1 MDTRGMLK
9 VVARANNL
17 HLMGTGFLKAVGV
30 KAALDAYNG
39 IGPEFFPPALRDAI
53 TRTLGLFEPPA
64 VIHDCRFERS
74 DGTRRSFDYANNE
87 FYVNCH
93 KCAKA
98 AYPWWSWKR
107 YRAYAV
113 IDAMYEFVS
122 GDGGWKA
129 WQEAYE
135 KRRMKQGAG

>member
-1 MDTRGMLK
+1 MDMRNMLHVIAK
-9 VVARANNL
+9 ANRLN
-17 HLMGTGFLKAVGV
+17 LMGTDFLRDVGA
-30 KAALDAYNG
+30 KAALSAYNG

-64 VIHDCRFERS
+64 VIHDCRFGNS
-74 DGTRRSFDYANNE
+74 DGSRAAFDYANCE
-87 FYVNCH
+87 FFVNCH
-93 KCAKA
+93 LCAKA
-98 AYPWWSWKR
+98 AYRWWNWRR

-113 IDAMYEFVS
+113 IDAMYGFVS